1 MSENARGQDHKIQG
15 HEILEKLKHTEW
27 GTELSTHLPINPS
40 FTDSHGYKWY
50 ITENKTNGYDCVRV
64 RNNLNLNTPNNSIIN
79 LEKEIFFFMAQK
91 VQTFNACVQD
101 QKIKI
106 GLDQL
111 LDKFNKIFSGYQELS
126 KTNTEWDIDRT
137 TFTDEAEKKLVELF
151 GEKIGNKAKLE
162 EIKHAFEV
170 KVKTTTALGHGA
182 KDVEIDIAEENKA
195 TVNVMIGAKNTAHD
209 LEPIK
214 DTSSS
219 VMQYHFANNALKR
232 NFEIKRTA
240 LIVPE
245 KKSKVKNLTKDE
257 QITQTLENIRLL
269 RKRNTGTDNDNDNDN
284 DNDKITYYNLLTSIP
299 IFDTN
304 ESKNQQVSR
313 SNILFEAQDQ
323 YNHELLKNEGNVTF
337 GQKNKPFLTI
347 QIPTNGHGYEM
358 KPFSFSPLAR
368 EIALRND
375 FAIALRLGNDEKKK
389 NLLETYDE
397 FLRKVPRKTYM
408 KDDRGTKDKI
418 NRIVNEIKN
427 SFSPPEQKSED
438 NEIKNPFSP
447 PEQKSEDNERFSQ
460 RDTLLFGAADSNN
473 DNDDQFKKALHLIF
487 SQNLHREHKYA
498 ALTQTLLSL
507 TDDNSYLGCKSG
519 NERTAGILGRM
530 ENFGEL
536 KEQFE
541 HILSDKDTT
550 INSVQKCDKLVKITD
565 ELYNEKSLYGMS
577 TDIALNDQGATSKIQ
592 TRYEYRSNW
601 NPINWFRN
609 ISIFFYNLD
618 TNRAEPPA
626 LSNLQN
632 KNTSKMQAH
641 KWVKQINDFFS
652 SILKH
657 INTTNDSD
665 QIILPALGSAVSNE
679 DTEQTINKAL
689 GRNDSEQ
696 VVSIM
701 NNMGILGSEPH
712 EANQIVHDVD
722 DPEKHK
728 TNEKQPPPNRPH

>member
-15 HEILEKLKHTEW
+15 HEILEKLKHNEW

-64 RNNLNLNTPNNSIIN
+64 RKLEDDNNKPNSKIN
-79 LEKEIFFFMAQK
+79 LEKEIFFYMAQK
-91 VQTFNACVQD
+91 VQTFNECNQSEYVA
-101 QKIKI
+101 KIELRELLKIFNTIFNTIFNSSGKI
-106 GLDQL
+106 GNSNIELD
-111 LDKFNKIFSGYQELS
+111 NKRTDLTTKADSELQ
-126 KTNTEWDIDRT
+126 
-137 TFTDEAEKKLVELF
+137 ELF

-162 EIKHAFEV
+162 EIKHAFED

-182 KDVEIDIAEENKA
+182 KDVEIDITADSTA

-245 KKSKVKNLTKDE
+245 KDSVNNTLDQIQKTKNH
-257 QITQTLENIRLL
+257 ISAL
-269 RKRNTGTDNDNDNDN
+269 RQSNTGT

-313 SNILFEAQDQ
+313 SKILFEAQDQ
-323 YNHELLKNEGNVTF
+323 CNHELLNNADENDVRFDEKN
-337 GQKNKPFLTI
+337 QPFLTI

-358 KPFSFSPLAR
+358 KPYSFSPLAR

-375 FAIALRLGNDEKKK
+375 FAIALRLGNDEQKK

-397 FLRKVPRKTYM
+397 FLRKVPRKKYM
-408 KDDRGTKDKI
+408 KDDRGTKNKI
-418 NRIVNEIKN
+418 NEKVNAIKK
-427 SFSPPEQKSED
+427 SYSPPVRPSE
-438 NEIKNPFSP
+438 
-447 PEQKSEDNERFSQ
+447 
-460 RDTLLFGAADSNN
+460 RDTLLLGASDLNN

-487 SQNLHREHKYA
+487 SQNLHRKHKYA

-530 ENFGEL
+530 ENFDEL
-536 KEQFE
+536 KEKFANT
-541 HILSDKDTT
+541 LSSEAYKL
-550 INSVQKCDKLVKITD
+550 NSVQTCDKLVEITD
-565 ELYNEKSLYGMS
+565 ELYNKNSLYGMS

-609 ISIFFYNLD
+609 ISIFFSNLD

-632 KNTSKMQAH
+632 KNTSRMQAH
-641 KWVKQINDFFS
+641 KWVKRINVFFS

-665 QIILPALGSAVSNE
+665 QII
-679 DTEQTINKAL
+679 EQAL
-689 GRNDSEQ
+689 GRDGSYGMDDSEQ
-696 VVSIM
+696 VMSIM
-701 NNMGILGSEPH
+701 NRMGVFGTETHKPNQRATTVDCAQEDPNNEAPSPPKVPH
-712 EANQIVHDVD
+712 L
-722 DPEKHK
+722 
-728 TNEKQPPPNRPH
+728 